1 MEKYSYENSILYCRN
16 LSIEFYS
23 ATQRRT
29 YITSASYLD
38 LIKAYIECTD
48 RKQIEVTDYKMRYVG
63 GLKELEYAT
72 EQVSQMK
79 EDLFKLQPELQK
91 AQNDTEKMMTMISH
105 ETNQVEIATA
115 RVQEDE
121 KIANVQAEAA
131 NKLKT
136 ECEDDLAL
144 ARPAFEGK
152 ISLL

>member
-1 MEKYSYENSILYCRN
+1 M
-16 LSIEFYS
+16 
-23 ATQRRT
+23 
-29 YITSASYLD
+29 
-38 LIKAYIECTD
+38 ECTD
-48 RKQIEVTDYKMRYVG
+48 RKQKEVMEYKMRYVG

-79 EDLFKLQPELQK
+79 EDLFKLKPELQK
-91 AQNDTEKMMTMISH
+91 AQKDTEEMMNMISF
-105 ETNQVEIATA
+105 ETIQVEIATA

-144 ARPAFEGK
+144 AKPAFEGNQSITTLAKTKTHMFHNRHFYSISKQIFTDNIK
-152 ISLL
+152 INTICCTV